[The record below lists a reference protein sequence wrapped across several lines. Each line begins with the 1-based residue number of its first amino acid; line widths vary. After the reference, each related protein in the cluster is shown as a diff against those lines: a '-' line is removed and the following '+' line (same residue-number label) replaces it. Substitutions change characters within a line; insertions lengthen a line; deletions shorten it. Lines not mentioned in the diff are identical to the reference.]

1 MGICFFLY
9 GVYSEGQPCHERF
22 KNFIIKSQPAFVKA
36 SLYQL
41 LSGLQ
46 MIVGEG
52 DHTIHGQ
59 LVELDL
65 PESSQVTFDAING
78 YYADFKEKAIIWRE
92 TLLVQTEQGHVP
104 AEVYTLNPTKK
115 DQFRQVVPSEV
126 PKEVSDSQLFE
137 KLTERHKTYICKLAK
152 AKGREIVPVDLAL
165 YRELMGLELIVDKG
179 RRLALTPLGQEV
191 SYFL

>member
-9 GVYSEGQPCHERF
+9 GVYGEGQPCHERF
-22 KNFIIKSQPAFVKA
+22 KNFIRKSQPAFVKA
-36 SLYQL
+36 SLFQL

-46 MIVGEG
+46 MIASDG

-65 PESSQVTFDAING
+65 PESSLATFDALNG
-78 YYADFKEKAIIWRE
+78 YYGDFKEKALIWRE
-92 TLLVQTEQGHVP
+92 TLIVQTEQGQAK
-104 AEVYTLNPTKK
+104 AEGYTLNSAKK
-115 DQFRQVVPSEV
+115 DQFRQVIPSDV
-126 PKEVSDSQLFE
+126 AGSHLFE
-137 KLTERHKTYICKLAK
+137 KLTDRHKTYICKLAK
-152 AKGREIVPVDLAL
+152 AKGREIVPVDMAL